1 MRVRIRGV
9 WFGHTTHI
17 IIISCSFVVSGH
29 IRLYLSNMQPR
40 CCSRAGNA
48 AWFSASPVA
57 YRSSETLRLCVC
69 FDCKQVRAAPAGEGL
84 QVFIAKQISDG
95 ATSFLVTEYKYLTGF
110 VVVMAIF
117 LAGVLE
123 GAVRAAA
130 ALSHSSHSQMFRD
143 ALMSKSC
150 DAFVASRESCN
161 ATHPVSNPLHR
172 LRPGTWSSSPR
183 VSSCLPLAAGR

>member
-1 MRVRIRGV
+1 MVRT
-9 WFGHTTHI
+9 HTTH
-17 IIISCSFVVSGH
+17 IISCSFVVSGH
-29 IRLYLSNMQPR
+29 IRLSVEY
-40 CCSRAGNA
+40 A
-48 AWFSASPVA
+48 ASLLFKGWQRSLVFSFPCR
-57 YRSSETLRLCVC
+57 RSSETLRLCVC

-130 ALSHSSHSQMFRD
+130 ALIAFEMFRD
-143 ALMSKSC
+143 ALMSNK
-150 DAFVASRESCN
+150 V
-161 ATHPVSNPLHR
+161 V
-172 LRPGTWSSSPR
+172 
-183 VSSCLPLAAGR
+183 